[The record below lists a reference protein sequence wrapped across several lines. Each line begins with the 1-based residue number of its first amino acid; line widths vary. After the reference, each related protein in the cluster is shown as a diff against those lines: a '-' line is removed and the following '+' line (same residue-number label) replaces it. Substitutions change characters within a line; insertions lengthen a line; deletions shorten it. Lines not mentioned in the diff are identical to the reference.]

1 MNQLLS
7 IVDDKLVIEKLQLT
21 RLEGDILHTGSL
33 NIDGRLTINRDLEVG
48 GTITV
53 DTLHVKNL
61 VTDAVQQ
68 ADNCTFNAPDDS
80 QLVGKGL
87 TWTTAPDNKYQFV
100 LRTEPRRIYSTE
112 TIDLRSDAKY
122 QIDGVDV
129 LLKGQLGSSIKRS
142 NITKL
147 GILEQLDVDG
157 NTNLGNVVLVNS
169 YLNRV
174 GINIEQPNSTFSVL
188 DSGVEFI
195 VGSYEPGQMNI
206 GAWSNHT
213 VNIVTD
219 NTPRITLHGN
229 TVTFGSPT
237 SKNSVVKING
247 ILEVDSIVSD
257 TRIQRTSSYEI
268 LEDNETNLH
277 NKGLLWKG
285 NTSVRKIVFYEAP
298 SRFYSSESLDLNAGK
313 EFMIAGSSVLNADT
327 LGASVKTSSLET
339 VGTLHNLVVGADVN
353 LGDRLIIKDFNVQFT
368 TSVNVSEGDRQL
380 TISALGLE
388 TSNIFRVKHNDIQ
401 EFAIS
406 EQGITLGNRNNTARV
421 INAYGRLSV
430 NTTNPDPDASLTV
443 DGPVVM
449 SGKKFVNGSS
459 APLTGAWNKG
469 DIVWNI
475 NPVETSYIGWV
486 CISTGTP
493 GDWRPFGQIGAT

>member
-7 IVDDKLVIEKLQLT
+7 IVDNKLVIEKLQLT
-21 RLEGDILHTGSL
+21 HLEGDILHTGSL
-33 NIDGRLTINRDLEVG
+33 NIDGRLTLNSDLEVSG
-48 GTITV
+48 AITV

-68 ADNCTFNAPDDS
+68 ADSSTFTATDES

-87 TWTTAPDNKYQFV
+87 TWVTAPDTKYQFV

-174 GINIEQPNSTFSVL
+174 GINIEQPNSTLSVL
-188 DSGVEFI
+188 DNGIEFI
-195 VGSYEPGQMNI
+195 VGSYEAGQMNI
-206 GAWSNHT
+206 GTWSNHT
-213 VNIVTD
+213 INIVTD
-219 NTPRITLHGN
+219 NTPRIVVQGN

-257 TRIQRTSSYEI
+257 TRIERTSSFEI
-268 LEDNETNLH
+268 LEDNETSLH

-285 NTSVRKIVFYEAP
+285 NTNVRKFVLYESP
-298 SRFYSSESLDLNAGK
+298 SRFYSSESLELNTGK
-313 EFMIAGSSVLNADT
+313 ELLIGGTPVLNADT
-327 LGASVKTSSLET
+327 LGSTIKTSSLET

-353 LGDRLIIKDFNVQFT
+353 LGDRLVIKDHNVRFNAD
-368 TSVNVSEGDRQL
+368 VNVCQGDDML
-380 TISALGLE
+380 TATATGVNTNNS
-388 TSNIFRVKHNDIQ
+388 FRIKNKEVQ

-406 EQGITLGNRNNTARV
+406 GQGITIGNRENTTRV

-430 NTTNPDPDASLTV
+430 NTTNPDPEASLTV
-443 DGPVVM
+443 EGPVVLT
-449 SGKKFVNGSS
+449 GKKFINSDRIPVAGM
-459 APLTGAWNKG
+459 WNKG

-486 CISTGTP
+486 CISGGTP
-493 GDWRPFGQIGAT
+493 GEWRPFGQIGAK